1 MTATPE
7 LSIVVTIID
16 GGEPLRAFLRAVTSF
31 DDPPAHEIIV
41 PYDKSRPEA
50 LAMAA
55 EFPTVTFLDIGQI
68 DPIHPITSEA
78 GLHELYDRRRA
89 RGLAAS
95 KGRIV
100 AILEDRGHP
109 RPDWAR
115 TVVRLHAKTGC
126 HVVGGGIECREPA
139 SLLNWAFYLTDFG
152 RYGRPFTSGPAT
164 WVSDVNVSYSRQ
176 ALEDMRH
183 LWSERYHEPLV
194 HKFLMDRGEKLH
206 LSNEMLIDHGR
217 PAVSLSYL
225 IAERFH
231 WGRLFGHIR
240 TMTMSEPERWKLILS
255 SPLIPP
261 VLWVR
266 HGITQFKKGRGL
278 RYLRALPYV
287 MILTTAWILGE
298 VWGYITKEP

>member
-126 HVVGGGIECREPA
+126 HVVGGG
-139 SLLNWAFYLTDFG
+139 
-152 RYGRPFTSGPAT
+152 
-164 WVSDVNVSYSRQ
+164 
-176 ALEDMRH
+176 
-183 LWSERYHEPLV
+183 
-194 HKFLMDRGEKLH
+194 
-206 LSNEMLIDHGR
+206 
-217 PAVSLSYL
+217 
-225 IAERFH
+225 
-231 WGRLFGHIR
+231 
-240 TMTMSEPERWKLILS
+240 
-255 SPLIPP
+255 
-261 VLWVR
+261 
-266 HGITQFKKGRGL
+266 
-278 RYLRALPYV
+278 
-287 MILTTAWILGE
+287 
-298 VWGYITKEP
+298 